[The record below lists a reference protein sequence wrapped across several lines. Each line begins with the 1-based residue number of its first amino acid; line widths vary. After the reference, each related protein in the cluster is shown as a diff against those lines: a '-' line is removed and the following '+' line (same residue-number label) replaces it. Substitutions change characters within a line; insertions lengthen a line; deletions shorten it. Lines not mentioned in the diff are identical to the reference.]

1 MNMTRY
7 VAAIA
12 AGTLLGVLIGGAVF
26 ILTIEKADGKSEIA
40 W

>member
-1 MNMTRY
+1 MKY

-12 AGTLLGVLIGGAVF
+12 AGTLFGVLIGGAVF
-26 ILTIEKADGKSEIA
+26 MLRIYIGSDGTEFA